1 MQEAAQKASGKS
13 TGTDQAEATTEF
25 REIQDRYKLAQ
36 KTFQSLL
43 KIGPGPDR
51 RTVLETACSSTA
63 EFAAFPIKQA
73 EKTFFRHINEHTGI
87 PYILRENV
95 SQPWHKP
102 FLFIQI
108 QLQGDP
114 LPNKLTHAAR
124 KELLSERSQMFFI
137 LDRVLRCLVDIL
149 GLRRDG
155 RGVIA
160 ALDVLRSVKAGVW
173 DGNENELLQ
182 VDSIGA
188 VKMNKLT
195 EAGIKTIR
203 QLAGLQCY
211 HIERLLSRNPPF
223 GQEMVRKLKGFP
235 LLRIHI
241 DILGP
246 FKEGQHGAAT
256 SKLNTLSTNTDTLW
270 MTRIVLGYE
279 NEQVPQWKKKSLWT
293 TFVVEGEDGRLV
305 WFWRGSVKKLEND
318 QTMIVCLAVKKGEK
332 LGVVFAC
339 ETVVG
344 TTIRE
349 SFQID

>member
-1 MQEAAQKASGKS
+1 MQEATQKS
-13 TGTDQAEATTEF
+13 TGPNQAEATTEF

-43 KIGPGPDR
+43 KIGPRPDR

-73 EKTFFRHINEHTGI
+73 EKAFFRHINEHTGI

-102 FLFIQI
+102 FLLIQI
-108 QLQGDP
+108 QLHGGP

-124 KELLSERSQMFFI
+124 KELLSERGQMFFI

-160 ALDVLRSVKAGVW
+160 ALDVLRSIKAGVW

-182 VDSIGA
+182 VEGIGA
-188 VKMNKLT
+188 VKMDKLAN
-195 EAGIKTIR
+195 AGIKTIR

-223 GQEMVRKLKGFP
+223 GQEMVCKLKGFP
-235 LLRIHI
+235 LLRINI

-246 FKEGQHGAAT
+246 FKEGQDQLGAGK
-256 SKLNTLSTNTDTLW
+256 SKLNTLPTTTGTLW

-279 NEQVPQWKKKSLWT
+279 NEEVPQWKKKSLWT
-293 TFVVEGEDGRLV
+293 TFVIEGEDGRLV
-305 WFWRGSVKKLEND
+305 WFWRGSVKKLENE
-318 QTMIVCLAVKKGEK
+318 QTMIVCLAVEKGEK
-332 LGVVFAC
+332 LGVVFAG

-349 SFQID
+349 SLQID